1 MNAPAYYED
10 LKKLAREVRAQNGLD
25 TPRVL
30 RRDLRKIYSKCGI
43 SIDLWPYRLR
53 NLRGAFFSDDLGMT
67 VMLAKGLPEDPMVF
81 TMAHELKHYY
91 RDRELGLSYCDLSND
106 QKPLEVGAEVFASE
120 FLFPDGDFI
129 KHMQQMG
136 ITCGLCTPETLVR
149 LKHETRTTLS
159 YAGLS
164 IKAERLRFAASDSV
178 TTFNGWRKLED
189 QMYGVP
195 FYRK

>member
-1 MNAPAYYED
+1 
-10 LKKLAREVRAQNGLD
+10 
-25 TPRVL
+25 
-30 RRDLRKIYSKCGI
+30 
-43 SIDLWPYRLR
+43 
-53 NLRGAFFSDDLGMT
+53 
-67 VMLAKGLPEDPMVF
+67 
-81 TMAHELKHYY
+81 
-91 RDRELGLSYCDLSND
+91 
-106 QKPLEVGAEVFASE
+106 
-120 FLFPDGDFI
+120 
-129 KHMQQMG
+129 MQQMG